1 MNRRQTRPYVSYQM
15 RHGDMQSQ
23 APWERDVRKQAFK
36 GFRWLILG
44 PVLGVFAAV
53 AVLLVFK

>member
-1 MNRRQTRPYVSYQM
+1 MSKRLNMYKGAGVP
-15 RHGDMQSQ
+15 RHHN
-23 APWERDVRKQAFK
+23 ARWERDVRKQAFK
-36 GFRWLILG
+36 GYQWLILG